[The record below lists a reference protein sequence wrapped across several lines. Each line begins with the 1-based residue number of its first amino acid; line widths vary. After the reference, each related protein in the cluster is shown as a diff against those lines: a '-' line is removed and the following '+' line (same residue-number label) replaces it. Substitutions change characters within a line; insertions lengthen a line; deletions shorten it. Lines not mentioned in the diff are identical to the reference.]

1 MAISQKKCVVCGT
14 EFYGQKN
21 AMYCSVNCKQKA
33 YRNRNKPI
41 YTCAVNGNL
50 GRSGKYLAMCGRIGV
65 NTNICRAEGKC
76 EHKVKQ
82 EIKS

>member
-1 MAISQKKCVVCGT
+1 MAISQKKCVVCGN

-33 YRNRNKPI
+33 YRDRNKPV
-41 YTCAVNGNL
+41 YKCAVNGQFRIAGQFGICGYISCN
-50 GRSGKYLAMCGRIGV
+50 GKNRCG
-65 NTNICRAEGKC
+65 NPKKC

-82 EIKS
+82 ENV